1 MSIDGI
7 LTTWLGTTGWAPEVI
22 IPRRRIR
29 FSSQLSLSTT
39 RVSCIA
45 IATPAVNTFSIS
57 IQIRPHKQFFE
68 IRSFNPDRNDRKPYT
83 KGADKYTATITR
95 DVWITAPAAP
105 HTGHDYIFYIY
116 HGP

>member
-7 LTTWLGTTGWAPEVI
+7 LTTWLGTTGWAPQVI

-45 IATPAVNTFSIS
+45 IAAPTVNTLI
-57 IQIRPHKQFFE
+57 IANQIRPYKQFFK
-68 IRSFNPDRNDRKPYT
+68 IRSVDPDRN
-83 KGADKYTATITR
+83 
-95 DVWITAPAAP
+95 
-105 HTGHDYIFYIY
+105 H
-116 HGP
+116 

>member
-22 IPRRRIR
+22 LPGRRIR

-45 IATPAVNTFSIS
+45 IATPAYDTLSIAV
-57 IQIRPHKQFFE
+57 QIRSYKHLFE
-68 IRSFNPDRNDRKPYT
+68 IRRVDPDR
-83 KGADKYTATITR
+83 
-95 DVWITAPAAP
+95 
-105 HTGHDYIFYIY
+105 Y
-116 HGP
+116 H